1 MGGEPRPRRACVSGA
16 SGARAACAPSAFA
29 PPAPETRLP
38 PLRPSSRRAS
48 RANMGQEEE
57 LLRIAK
63 KLEKMVARK
72 NTVRL
77 QSSGHSPSPREARRV
92 RARESRGPVLA
103 GRPGGACGTRGPEGG
118 TAGAGLSAPWG
129 LLAPRGG
136 RVHGPG
142 LRGGPCR
149 PQKLGSCTYAW
160 TCRVGA
166 PG

>member
-29 PPAPETRLP
+29 PPAPGTRLP

-92 RARESRGPVLA
+92 RARESRGRVLA
-103 GRPGGACGTRGPEGG
+103 GRPGGACGTRGQEGG
-118 TAGAGLSAPWG
+118 TAGAGLGAPWR
-129 LLAPRGG
+129 LLIPRGG

-142 LRGGPCR
+142 LRGGP
-149 PQKLGSCTYAW
+149 
-160 TCRVGA
+160 
-166 PG
+166 